1 MANNSAILG
10 LTFDFAVAQSI
21 DDSQRWI
28 LSAMKTSGPSLV
40 TMLWR
45 ILGNEQDVCDAYQ
58 QTFLNLAHYDG
69 RRKPRN
75 VQSYLYRTAANVA
88 ITMLRRKRISRSSG
102 KVLASISEKECAV
115 DYAGQLD
122 SKMLQQKLRNAIADL
137 PDYLRNVIALHDL
150 AELPYTKVAAILQIT
165 TASARVY
172 RSKAITLLSA
182 KLARN
187 QKDR

>member
-1 MANNSAILG
+1 MANKSAILG

-28 LSAMKTSGPSLV
+28 LSAMKANGPSLV

-58 QTFLNLAHYDG
+58 QTFLN
-69 RRKPRN
+69 
-75 VQSYLYRTAANVA
+75 VQAYLYRTAANIA
-88 ITMLRRKRISRSSG
+88 ISMLRRAKMYRQSG
-102 KVLASISEKECAV
+102 KVLASMAEKACSI
-115 DYAGQLD
+115 DYANQLD
-122 SKMLQQKLRNAIADL
+122 SKMLQQKLRNAIAEL

-172 RSKAITLLSA
+172 RSKAITLLAA

-187 QKDR
+187 ENNR